1 MSDQHLND
9 RDTNDPDTKNQYL
22 HDLELS
28 DALSSKPFAEVHHR
42 IVDRP
47 IDEVW
52 QACLAVTAKEVRLL
66 GPLMTFRTLPRLFR
80 HGRAITVAA
89 PKPLLD
95 VFAKEGF
102 TLLRRDKEPRDG
114 RALVLFGAAGRFWSI
129 SENAPLPFSSPQE
142 FLDFAEPNYAKT
154 VATLEATDLGNG
166 TTKVETVTWVA
177 GTDAEANKKFA
188 PYWMVI
194 RGGSGLIRRSW
205 LAAINRR
212 VLHPASV

>member
-1 MSDQHLND
+1 MSKQDL
-9 RDTNDPDTKNQYL
+9 TDPYIQ
-22 HDLELS
+22 DLELA

-42 IVDRP
+42 VIERP
-47 IDEVW
+47 IEEVW
-52 QACLAVTAKEVRLL
+52 PACLSVTAKEVRLL

-80 HGRAITVAA
+80 HGRAITAAA

-102 TLLRRDKEPRDG
+102 TVLRRDAEPSEG
-114 RALVLFGAAGRFWSI
+114 RALVLFGAAGRFWSL
-129 SENAPLPFSSPQE
+129 SENAPIPFSSPQE
-142 FLDFAEPNYAKT
+142 FLDFDKPNYAKT

-177 GTDAEANKKFA
+177 GTDAAANKKFA

-212 VLHPASV
+212 ALDQPAAA

>member
-1 MSDQHLND
+1 MSDLHQNDQHVRDGYLN
-9 RDTNDPDTKNQYL
+9 
-22 HDLELS
+22 DLELA
-28 DALSSKPFAEVHHR
+28 DALPSNPFTEVHHR
-42 IVDRP
+42 IIDRP
-47 IDEVW
+47 IEEVW
-52 QACLAVTAKEVRLL
+52 QACLMVTAKEVRLL

-80 HGRAITVAA
+80 HGRAITAAA

-102 TLLRRDKEPRDG
+102 TVLRRDDEPLEG

-129 SENAPLPFSSPQE
+129 SENAPIPFSTPQE
-142 FLDFAEPNYAKT
+142 FLDFEEPNYAKT

-177 GTDAEANKKFA
+177 GTDAAATKKFA

-205 LAAINRR
+205 LAAISRR
-212 VLHPASV
+212 ALDAPASA